1 MEHHNQLKT
10 TIHHRWYSS
19 QIVIGG
25 GWAVATFYGP
35 FHRYRATK
43 AVDDCKLKAAI
54 ILVREMAIDKTN
66 LVEI

>member
-1 MEHHNQLKT
+1 
-10 TIHHRWYSS
+10 
-19 QIVIGG
+19 VG

-43 AVDDCKLKAAI
+43 AVEDCKLKAAI

>member
-1 MEHHNQLKT
+1 MQRHNQLKT
-10 TIHHRWYSS
+10 TLRHKWYSS
-19 QIVIGG
+19 ELTVG

-43 AVDDCKLKAAI
+43 AVEDCKLKAAI